1 MIVRKLSAGDII
13 EAHCTKCREIMNH
26 RIVAMVEAKV
36 VRVECNTCNGIHN
49 YRPPAVAKTAAGS
62 KTATGSKP
70 ARSSAVTPRK
80 PKRDPEAAAL
90 EEWESLL
97 PTMQA
102 DRAIAYDMN
111 GKFKLNDLVE
121 HTAFGVGVVRLLI
134 KPNKMEVLFRG
145 GKKLLRCSL

>member
-1 MIVRKLSAGDII
+1 MIIRKLSAGDII
-13 EAHCTKCREIMNH
+13 EAHCTKCREVMNH
-26 RIVAMVEAKV
+26 RIVAMVGEKV

-49 YRPPAVAKTAAGS
+49 YRQPAETKAS
-62 KTATGSKP
+62 TGSKP
-70 ARSSAVTPRK
+70 VRKTAVTPRK
-80 PKRDPEAAAL
+80 TKRDPEAVDQ

-145 GKKLLRCSL
+145 GKKLLRCSV

>member
-1 MIVRKLSAGDII
+1 MIIRKLSAGDII
-13 EAHCTKCREIMNH
+13 EAHCTKCREVMNH
-26 RIVAMVEAKV
+26 RIVAMVGEKV

-49 YRPPAVAKTAAGS
+49 YRQPAETKTSAGS
-62 KTATGSKP
+62 KSIRKTE
-70 ARSSAVTPRK
+70 VTPRK
-80 PKRDPEAAAL
+80 TKRDPEAVDQ

-145 GKKLLRCSL
+145 GKKLLRCSV

>member
-1 MIVRKLSAGDII
+1 MIIRKLSAGDII
-13 EAHCTKCREIMNH
+13 EAHCTKCREVMNH
-26 RIVAMVEAKV
+26 RIVAMVGEKV

-49 YRPPAVAKTAAGS
+49 YRQPPETKAS
-62 KTATGSKP
+62 TGSK
-70 ARSSAVTPRK
+70 AVRKTEVTPRK
-80 PKRDPEAAAL
+80 TKRDPVAIDQ

-145 GKKLLRCSL
+145 GKKLLRCSV

>member
-13 EAHCTKCREIMNH
+13 EAHCTKCREVMNH
-26 RIVAMVEAKV
+26 RIVAMVGEKV

-49 YRPPAVAKTAAGS
+49 YRPPAETKVSTGTKTIRKTEAA
-62 KTATGSKP
+62 
-70 ARSSAVTPRK
+70 PRK
-80 PKRDPEAAAL
+80 AKRDPEAVAL

-121 HTAFGVGVVRLLI
+121 HTAFGIGVVQLLI

-145 GKKLLRCSL
+145 GKKLLRCSV

>member
-1 MIVRKLSAGDII
+1 
-13 EAHCTKCREIMNH
+13 
-26 RIVAMVEAKV
+26 MVGEKV
-36 VRVECNTCNGIHN
+36 VKVECNTCNGIHN
-49 YRPPAVAKTAAGS
+49 YRQPAETKTS
-62 KTATGSKP
+62 TGSKSIRKTVV
-70 ARSSAVTPRK
+70 APRK
-80 PKRDPEAAAL
+80 TKRDPEAVAL

-145 GKKLLRCSL
+145 GKKLLRCSV